1 VNRMANMVAHTLAK
15 LAINTFI
22 DRTWM
27 SESPSCICDIIEREL

>member
-1 VNRMANMVAHTLAK
+1 MNRMAKMVAHTLAK

-27 SESPSCICDIIEREL
+27 SEFPNCIYDIIEREL